1 MNKIKFKFDPLN
13 TKGEFY
19 ARNPE
24 TDDILGIVTPDKS
37 GNFNSF
43 DFKNLNLKKI
53 EIWFWDPYNL
63 VDKRI
68 TTIFAPINKK
78 L

>member
-1 MNKIKFKFDPLN
+1 MNKIKFKFDPIN

-24 TDDILGIVTPDKS
+24 TDDILGIVTPDQS
-37 GNFNSF
+37 GNFNSI
-43 DFKNLNLKKI
+43 KNLNLKNIENLEKI

-68 TTIFAPINKK
+68 TT
-78 L
+78 LLS